1 MAIRGF
7 CGLNYIKYLA
17 TKLCD
22 IVPYNIT
29 SVENS
34 NFFKKR
40 VDFGNLKDVI
50 AGYAENLLRV

>member
-1 MAIRGF
+1 MAIREI

-17 TKLCD
+17 TKLWD

-34 NFFKKR
+34 NFFKKK
-40 VDFGNLKDVI
+40 VDIGNLKDVI
-50 AGYAENLLRV
+50 AGYAENLLPV

>member
-1 MAIRGF
+1 MAIRVF

-17 TKLCD
+17 TKLWD

-50 AGYAENLLRV
+50 ASYAENLLPV